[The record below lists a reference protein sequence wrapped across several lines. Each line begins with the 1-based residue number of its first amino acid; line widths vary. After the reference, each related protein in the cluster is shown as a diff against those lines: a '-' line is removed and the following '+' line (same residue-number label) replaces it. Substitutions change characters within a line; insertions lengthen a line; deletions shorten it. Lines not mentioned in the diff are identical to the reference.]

1 MTKLLLIMLAGGL
14 GSGLRYGMGGLVH
27 RYLPASYPWG
37 TLTVNLTGCFLF
49 GLLWALAEGRWS
61 ISPEMRAIIL
71 IGFLGGFTTFSSFAF
86 ETTQFLRD
94 GQWLFAG
101 MNVVM
106 QNGLG
111 ILLLYA
117 GITLGRR

>member
-1 MTKLLLIMLAGGL
+1 MLAGGL

>member
-14 GSGLRYGMGGLVH
+14 GSGLRYGLGGLVH

-37 TLTVNLTGCFLF
+37 TLAVNLAGCFLF
-49 GLLWALAEGRWS
+49 GVLWALAEGRWT

-101 MNVVM
+101 INVVV

-111 ILLLYA
+111 ILLLYM
-117 GITLGRR
+117 GMVLGRR